1 MKKIL
6 TILLAAALLPV
17 PALAKGTGTTAST
30 ARPNWS
36 LSERV
41 ARLVSIKGTPL
52 NASACS
58 GWKYGRIGELQKWK
72 FVQVIAQKV
81 DMDPEYAAMRFNS
94 NYESLFVPYGAWG
107 DGEQITTLVPLGDDE
122 GIWSAALSGSFA
134 PKQVYFVGFEAPKNN
149 PEQTI
154 ACSAL
159 FTR

>member
-1 MKKIL
+1 MQWL
-6 TILLAAALLPV
+6 EVRA
-17 PALAKGTGTTAST
+17 
-30 ARPNWS
+30 
-36 LSERV
+36 
-41 ARLVSIKGTPL
+41 
-52 NASACS
+52 
-58 GWKYGRIGELQKWK
+58 GELQNWK

-94 NYESLFVPYGAWG
+94 NDESLFVPYGAWG